1 MEQKTKRRSPRLA
14 EKLKKAVQNLNVD
27 VFGYE
32 SKVTKNI
39 INYFSKLSKE
49 TGLPQDR
56 LVVRIF
62 KDRTIINVAVHNQG
76 RPVKKI
82 PVKELITLFTN
93 SEPSGLFNLEAKV
106 VQGIE
111 AFMVEFSDT
120 HNIGVDQLQICIIT
134 SHDKVWV
141 KGYKGI
147 DLIKDIP
154 LGVLIKH
161 FTQ

>member
-14 EKLKKAVQNLNVD
+14 QKLRKAVQNLNVD

-32 SKVTKNI
+32 SKVTTNI
-39 INYFSKLSKE
+39 ISYFLNLSKE

-62 KDRTIINVAVHNQG
+62 KDGETINVAVHNQG

-82 PVKELITLFTN
+82 SVKELITLFTN
-93 SEPSGLFNLEAKV
+93 SEPSELFNLETKIIE
-106 VQGIE
+106 GIQ
-111 AFMVEFSDT
+111 AFMLVFSNTHQMRVE
-120 HNIGVDQLQICIIT
+120 QLQICILT

-147 DLIKDIP
+147 EFVQDIP
-154 LGVLIKH
+154 LNVLIKH
-161 FTQ
+161 FM

>member
-14 EKLKKAVQNLNVD
+14 EKLRNAVQNLNVD

-39 INYFSKLSKE
+39 ISYFSKLSKE
-49 TGLPQDR
+49 TGLPPDR
-56 LVVRIF
+56 LIVRIF
-62 KDRTIINVAVHNQG
+62 KDRTAINVAVHNQG

-106 VQGIE
+106 IRGIE
-111 AFMVEFSDT
+111 TFMSEFSDKQR
-120 HNIGVDQLQICIIT
+120 IQVEELQICIVT

-141 KGYKGI
+141 KGYQGI
-147 DLIKDIP
+147 THIKDIP

>member
-1 MEQKTKRRSPRLA
+1 MKQKIKKTRSGLA
-14 EKLKKAVQNLNVD
+14 EKLKNAVQNLNVD

-39 INYFSKLSKE
+39 LRYFSKLSKE
-49 TGLPQDR
+49 TDLVQEE

-62 KDRTIINVAVHNQG
+62 KDWLTINVAVYNQG

-82 PVKELITLFTN
+82 SVKELITLFTN

-106 VQGIE
+106 VRGIE
-111 AFMVEFSDT
+111 NFMSELSDNHHIEVE
-120 HNIGVDQLQICIIT
+120 QLQICIVA
-134 SHDKVWV
+134 SSDKVWV
-141 KGYKGI
+141 KGYKGLTHI
-147 DLIKDIP
+147 QDIP